1 MFLIK
6 NFNKIYRCIT
16 NKNKAMKNALNELQ
30 NGSVVD
36 ESLLQS
42 VGGENSNYGNEFNGQ
57 GQQMTELSNNQNN
70 NINN

>member
-1 MFLIK
+1 
-6 NFNKIYRCIT
+6 
-16 NKNKAMKNALNELQ
+16 MKNALNELQ

-42 VGGENSNYGNEFNGQ
+42 VGGESSNYGNEFNSQ

-70 NINN
+70 YINN

>member
-1 MFLIK
+1 
-6 NFNKIYRCIT
+6 
-16 NKNKAMKNALNELQ
+16 MKNALNELQ
-30 NGSVVD
+30 NDSVID

-42 VGGENSNYGNEFNGQ
+42 VGGENTNYGNEFNGQ